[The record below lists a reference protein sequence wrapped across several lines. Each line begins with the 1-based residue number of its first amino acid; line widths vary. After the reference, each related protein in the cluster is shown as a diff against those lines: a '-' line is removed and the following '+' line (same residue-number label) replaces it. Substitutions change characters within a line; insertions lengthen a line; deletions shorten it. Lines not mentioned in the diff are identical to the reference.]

1 MQGVTAA
8 GTKSHPIS
16 VQKGHIVFNNDL
28 RV

>member
-16 VQKGHIVFNNDL
+16 VQKGHIVFDDEL